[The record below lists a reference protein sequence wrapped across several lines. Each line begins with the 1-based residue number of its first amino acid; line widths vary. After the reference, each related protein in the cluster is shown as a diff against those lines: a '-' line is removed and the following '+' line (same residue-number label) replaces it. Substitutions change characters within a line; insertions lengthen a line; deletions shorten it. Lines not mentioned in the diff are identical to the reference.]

1 VRERKRSKTRNFLK
15 WNSDRD
21 RERRNGIG
29 IELNGLD
36 EEKNKKKTKNYSLM
50 VTSLI
55 ILTEKGRKDVEEEEG
70 VLFPNFHH
78 SRFKRY

>member
-1 VRERKRSKTRNFLK
+1 MRERKRSKSRNFLK

-36 EEKNKKKTKNYSLM
+36 EENNKKKTKKYSLM
-50 VTSLI
+50 VTSII

-70 VLFPNFHH
+70 VLFPNFQH